1 MLDTIYYLL
10 PYLSANIHE
19 RVIDKYCK
27 RELLQDPEKEE
38 SVNYCDRNY
47 KILADY
53 QYCSVFIVG
62 YDFCVVV
69 PYPWSYRLRY
79 NLKCCKCHSHFDE
92 VAESIV
98 YGANTTSCRFCSKR
112 FVDHE

>member
-62 YDFCVVV
+62 YDFCVVGWLGCFGLNG
-69 PYPWSYRLRY
+69 PLRQYFSLYRAVSQREGER
-79 NLKCCKCHSHFDE
+79 KEK
-92 VAESIV
+92 
-98 YGANTTSCRFCSKR
+98 
-112 FVDHE
+112 